1 MKKLRVALLSE
12 VFARQM
18 GYLENFLPKYLARLG
33 ADVHVVATDLPSYY
47 QMSERERKEA
57 YTGFA
62 DATDLVP
69 GAVESMQGFTLHVL
83 AHEQTLGYMRMA
95 GLRTKL
101 RSIRPDVVQTQHVI
115 GWIPLQAALAK
126 PELGYKL
133 FTGSHYH
140 ASVFPLA
147 NKRVPPWN
155 TELLRCRI
163 ARSLP
168 GWVVGLFTEKCYAI
182 TTDCA
187 DVAARFF
194 GVPRKKIDICPLGVD
209 TELFRPIANQEQREE
224 RVRMRQRLGFSESDI
239 VCIYTGRLGED
250 KNPLLLSRAVAH
262 LASAGEPFRGL
273 FVGNGVQAQ
282 AIRSCSGC
290 VVQPFVPVQDLG
302 NLYRA
307 ADIGVW
313 PTQESTSML
322 DAAACGL
329 PIVANDTMTAPER
342 LEGSGLA
349 YKLNDAEDL
358 IRTLLKLRDR
368 ETRDRL
374 GCCGVQ
380 KMARDFSWESVA
392 RRRMQDYEAALHPAG
407 PRKARAVSKEALE
420 RAD

>member
-1 MKKLRVALLSE
+1 MRVALLSE

-33 ADVHVVATDLPSYY
+33 ADVHVVATDLPTYHY
-47 QMSERERKEA
+47 MSERERKLA
-57 YTGFA
+57 YAGFA
-62 DATDLVP
+62 DGSDLVP
-69 GAVESMQGFTLHVL
+69 GAIETMQGFKVHVL
-83 AHEQTLGYMRMA
+83 AHEKVLGYMRMA
-95 GLRTKL
+95 GLRKKL
-101 RSIRPDVVQTQHVI
+101 RSIRPDVVQTTHAI
-115 GWIPLQAALAK
+115 GWIPLQAAMAK
-126 PELGYKL
+126 PGLGYKL
-133 FTGSHYH
+133 FTGNHYH

-147 NKRVPPWN
+147 NKRVSPWN
-155 TELLRCRI
+155 IQLLRCRI
-163 ARSLP
+163 TRSLP
-168 GWVVGLFTEKCYAI
+168 GWLVGLFTEKCYAI

-187 DVAARFF
+187 DVAVRFF

-209 TELFRPIANQEQREE
+209 TELFRPISNQEE
-224 RVRMRQRLGFSESDI
+224 RQERLRVRQRLGFSESDI

-250 KNPLLLSRAVAH
+250 KNPLLLAKAVAH
-262 LASAGEPFRGL
+262 LASAGEQFRGL

-290 VVQPFVPVQDLG
+290 VVHPFVPVQELG

-349 YKLNDAEDL
+349 YKLNDVGDL
-358 IRTLLKLRDR
+358 IRALLKLRDR
-368 ETRDRL
+368 ETRDGL
-374 GCCGVQ
+374 STCGVQ
-380 KMARDFSWESVA
+380 KMARDFSWESMA
-392 RRRMQDYEAALHPAG
+392 KRRLKDYEAALRSAG
-407 PRKARAVSKEALE
+407 SRKATAVSTRVLGKIE
-420 RAD
+420 